1 MTTTRPIRTW
11 SITARLTALFT
22 ITTTLLVFIV
32 VVVLLDAIARHL
44 DDEHEHLL
52 AEIVRV
58 LQQSS
63 AAGGLQT
70 LVEEL
75 GGVESRDP
83 ASYSDPYFTRIV
95 DARGGIVSQSRGMAA
110 IPMTAYDGVPSTPPD
125 ARART
130 ARWTASNGESFLLA
144 KIDTRRGDAR
154 DDRFVVHVAL
164 NVTRDR
170 LLVGDLRVV
179 TIGLLAFALV
189 AAAVAGGAVVRY
201 SLRPVGRIAS
211 EVAVIS
217 AKELERRL
225 SLTDRPRE
233 LHSLVHAFNT
243 TLDRLERAF
252 AGLSEYAENLAHEL
266 RTPLNN
272 LKGEAEVALLHDRS
286 LEEYRDVLTSSLEE
300 YERLSKMSDGLLF
313 LARADSHETRPSWE
327 VVPLAE
333 TARAICEYFES
344 VAEERHVILAVEGDA
359 SVSADAVLVR
369 RAISNL
375 VSNALAHVVNGHV
388 TIAIAP
394 TGDGG
399 ATVEVID
406 DGSGISPE
414 DLPRVTDRF
423 FRSHRA
429 RSSGRQGSGLGLAIV
444 KSIMELH
451 DGSIDLA
458 STPGRGTTVTLRFPA
473 PRGA

>member
-1 MTTTRPIRTW
+1 MTINGPIRTW

-22 ITTTLLVFIV
+22 ITTSLLVFTV
-32 VVVLLDAIARHL
+32 VVVLHDAIARHL

-63 AAGGLQT
+63 ASGGLQT

-83 ASYSDPYFTRIV
+83 AAYSDPYFTRIV

-110 IPMTAYDGVPSTPPD
+110 IPMTAYDGVPSTPAG

-130 ARWTASNGESFLLA
+130 VRWTASTGESFLLA
-144 KIDTRRGDAR
+144 KIHTRGGDAR
-154 DDRFVVHVAL
+154 DDRLVVHVAL

-170 LLVGDLRVV
+170 LMVRELRFV
-179 TIGLLAFALV
+179 TIVLLAFALV
-189 AAAVAGGAVVRY
+189 AAAVAGSAVVRY

-233 LHSLVHAFNT
+233 LHSLVRAFNT

-252 AGLSEYAENLAHEL
+252 AGLSDYAANLAHEL

-286 LEEYRDVLTSSLEE
+286 PEEYREVLTSSLEE

-313 LARADSHETRPSWE
+313 LARADSHETRPSWQI
-327 VVPLAE
+327 VQLAE
-333 TARAICEYFES
+333 TARAVCEYYEG
-344 VAEERHVILAVEGDA
+344 VAEERHVTLAVEGDA

-369 RAISNL
+369 RAIANL
-375 VSNALAHVVNGHV
+375 VANALGHVVNGHV
-388 TIAIAP
+388 TIAIA
-394 TGDGG
+394 TTEDGG
-399 ATVEVID
+399 ATIQVMD
-406 DGSGISPE
+406 DGPGIPPE

-423 FRSHRA
+423 FRSHHT
-429 RSSGRQGSGLGLAIV
+429 RSGGRQGSGLGLAIV
-444 KSIMELH
+444 KSIMEIH
-451 DGSIDLA
+451 DGSIDVA

-473 PRGA
+473 P